1 MSRNPRIAATL
12 GIVLAA
18 GSLLPRSVQ
27 AQDSASMAHMKAN
40 AGKSPVIPVLEF
52 TNTDVHSV
60 FRLLSEY
67 SSVDIV
73 VDPAVTGTVNTVV
86 TNKSW
91 QEVVRIV
98 SKMLNLTVTNEL
110 GYLYVQKTEDYQK
123 RLLDRAVAS
132 NAQDQ
137 AQKLQRKI
145 VRISNA
151 KADEMQAAVK
161 DLLSP
166 RGKITVVAR
175 TNSLIIVDGADQIAS
190 IEKVLKQLDLETNQ
204 ILIEAKLVQV
214 SSDDLQEMG
223 VNWNLGSG
231 PGMGLSTSPSTG
243 IANAAAGS
251 ATGGILGNGPFNGSQ
266 IVNNTPTQSA
276 AAQTLAFGLL
286 NGNLGVAIS
295 HLLQT
300 GKAEVLAT
308 PQITTLDNK
317 EARIFMG
324 SQVPIL
330 TKDISGNTITTYV
343 DAGTELKVIPQIT
356 APDRVLLN
364 LKPHKDDYSVV
375 PGAGVVISKQEAET
389 NVVVSDGE
397 TVVIGGL
404 VERDETNNETGVP
417 FLKDIPLFGA
427 LFRYTHH
434 EIVKKDL
441 VIFVTPH
448 IVRRGLVPLSQGA
461 DTADLSKAA
470 TAPSI
475 EPPVA
480 SPAVPVPME
489 TQPAHAVSA
498 PTPAPAPTPMVE
510 SPPPSPAPAPA
521 ESIAPPPPTPV
532 PVEAPAPVPVPAEST
547 ATSPPASD
555 ASEPPETKSPADSG
569 APSDPAATPPPQ

>member
-12 GIVLAA
+12 GIALAA
-18 GSLLPRSVQ
+18 GSLLPHTVL
-27 AQDSASMAHMKAN
+27 AQDSASIAHMKAG
-40 AGKSPVIPVLEF
+40 AGKAPVIPVLEF
-52 TNTDVHSV
+52 TNTDVRSV

-67 SSVDIV
+67 SAVDIV
-73 VDPAVTGTVNTVV
+73 VDPAVSGSVNTVV

-91 QEVVRIV
+91 QEVVHIV

-110 GYLYVQKTEDYQK
+110 GYLYVQKTDDYQK
-123 RLLDRAVAS
+123 RLLERASAN

-145 VRISNA
+145 IRISNA

-161 DLLSP
+161 DLLSA

-175 TNSLIIVDGADQIAS
+175 TNSLIIVDGADQITS

-204 ILIEAKLVQV
+204 VLIEAKLVQV
-214 SSDDLQEMG
+214 ESDALQELG
-223 VNWNLGSG
+223 VNWSASSGPGVGWATKPTAGLGSG
-231 PGMGLSTSPSTG
+231 GV
-243 IANAAAGS
+243 
-251 ATGGILGNGPFNGSQ
+251 LGAGPFSGGS

-286 NGNLGVAIS
+286 NGNLGIAIS

-324 SQVPIL
+324 NQVPIL

-343 DAGTELKVIPQIT
+343 NAGTELTVLPQIT
-356 APDRVLLN
+356 APDRILLN

-375 PGAGVVISKQEAET
+375 SGAGVVIKKQEAET

-404 VERDETNNETGVP
+404 VERDENHDETGVP
-417 FLKDIPLFGA
+417 LLKDIPLLGA
-427 LFRYTHH
+427 LFRYTRT

-441 VIFVTPH
+441 AIFVTPH
-448 IVRRGLVPLSQGA
+448 IVRRGLVPLPQT
-461 DTADLSKAA
+461 DTADLAKAA
-470 TAPSI
+470 TAPSAA
-475 EPPVA
+475 EYLPMAPAASAPVA
-480 SPAVPVPME
+480 
-489 TQPAHAVSA
+489 
-498 PTPAPAPTPMVE
+498 
-510 SPPPSPAPAPA
+510 
-521 ESIAPPPPTPV
+521 
-532 PVEAPAPVPVPAEST
+532 APAPVQSARQ
-547 ATSPPASD
+547 AAS
-555 ASEPPETKSPADSG
+555 APSPAMATTPLVQPPPPPSSNDATNSSGTPSGQPSGNDSPDSNSSG
-569 APSDPAATPPPQ
+569 SSAPSDPAAAPH

>member
-1 MSRNPRIAATL
+1 MRRNPRIAATL
-12 GIVLAA
+12 GIALAA

-27 AQDSASMAHMKAN
+27 AQDSASMAHMKAS
-40 AGKSPVIPVLEF
+40 AGKAPVIPVLEF

-86 TNKSW
+86 TNKTW

-145 VRISNA
+145 IRISNA

-231 PGMGLSTSPSTG
+231 PGMGLSTAPSTG
-243 IANAAAGS
+243 ITNAGAATTSGV
-251 ATGGILGNGPFNGSQ
+251 LGTSPFNGAQ
-266 IVNNTPTQSA
+266 IINNTPTQAA

-343 DAGTELKVIPQIT
+343 DAGTELKVVPQIT

-475 EPPVA
+475 EPLVA
-480 SPAVPVPME
+480 PAPVPME
-489 TQPAHAVSA
+489 TQPAHAVSPPASTAA
-498 PTPAPAPTPMVE
+498 PTPIVEPPPPAPTPVPMETVA
-510 SPPPSPAPAPA
+510 PPLPAPVPA
-521 ESIAPPPPTPV
+521 
-532 PVEAPAPVPVPAEST
+532 EAPAPVPAPAEPT
-547 ATSPPASD
+547 ATSAPSSD
-555 ASEPPETKSPADSG
+555 SSLPPEPRSPTDSG

>member
-1 MSRNPRIAATL
+1 VTTTAGVL
-12 GIVLAA
+12 GTA
-18 GSLLPRSVQ
+18 
-27 AQDSASMAHMKAN
+27 
-40 AGKSPVIPVLEF
+40 
-52 TNTDVHSV
+52 
-60 FRLLSEY
+60 
-67 SSVDIV
+67 
-73 VDPAVTGTVNTVV
+73 
-86 TNKSW
+86 
-91 QEVVRIV
+91 
-98 SKMLNLTVTNEL
+98 
-110 GYLYVQKTEDYQK
+110 
-123 RLLDRAVAS
+123 
-132 NAQDQ
+132 
-137 AQKLQRKI
+137 
-145 VRISNA
+145 
-151 KADEMQAAVK
+151 
-161 DLLSP
+161 
-166 RGKITVVAR
+166 
-175 TNSLIIVDGADQIAS
+175 
-190 IEKVLKQLDLETNQ
+190 
-204 ILIEAKLVQV
+204 
-214 SSDDLQEMG
+214 
-223 VNWNLGSG
+223 
-231 PGMGLSTSPSTG
+231 
-243 IANAAAGS
+243 
-251 ATGGILGNGPFNGSQ
+251 PFNGAQ
-266 IVNNTPTQSA
+266 IINNTPTQAA

-356 APDRVLLN
+356 APNRVLLN

-375 PGAGVVISKQEAET
+375 PGAGVVIQKQEAET

-448 IVRRGLVPLSQGA
+448 IVRRGLVPLSPGA
-461 DTADLSKAA
+461 DTADLAKAA

-480 SPAVPVPME
+480 PPQAPAPME
-489 TQPAHAVSA
+489 TQPAHSVSA
-498 PTPAPAPTPMVE
+498 STTPTPAPAPMVE
-510 SPPPSPAPAPA
+510 A
-521 ESIAPPPPTPV
+521 PPPTPI
-532 PVEAPAPVPVPAEST
+532 PVEAPPPAAPPEAMQPMPVPVP
-547 ATSPPASD
+547 D
-555 ASEPPETKSPADSG
+555 ASTPSSEQPATVSPAPDSG

>member
-12 GIVLAA
+12 GIALAA
-18 GSLLPRSVQ
+18 GSLLPRPIL
-27 AQDSASMAHMKAN
+27 AQDSASIAHMKPG
-40 AGKSPVIPVLEF
+40 AGRAPVIPVLEF

-67 SSVDIV
+67 SGVDIV
-73 VDPAVTGTVNTVV
+73 VDPAVTGSVNTVV
-86 TNKSW
+86 TNKNW
-91 QEVVRIV
+91 QEVVHIV

-110 GYLYVQKTEDYQK
+110 GYLYVQKTDDYQK
-123 RLLDRAVAS
+123 RLLERASAN

-151 KADEMQAAVK
+151 KADEMKDAVK
-161 DLLSP
+161 DLLSA

-190 IEKVLKQLDLETNQ
+190 IERVLKQLDLETNQ
-204 ILIEAKLVQV
+204 VLIEAKLVQV
-214 SSDDLQEMG
+214 ESNALQELG
-223 VNWNLGSG
+223 VNWKASSGSGTGWATNPTTGVTTGAATGTLGSG
-231 PGMGLSTSPSTG
+231 PFS
-243 IANAAAGS
+243 
-251 ATGGILGNGPFNGSQ
+251 GGQMINS
-266 IVNNTPTQSA
+266 TPTQSTP
-276 AAQTLAFGLL
+276 AQTLAFGLL

-324 SQVPIL
+324 NQVPIL

-343 DAGTELKVIPQIT
+343 NAGTELTVLPQIT
-356 APDRVLLN
+356 APDRILLN

-375 PGAGVVISKQEAET
+375 SGAGVVIKKQEAET

-404 VERDETNNETGVP
+404 VERDETHDETGVP
-417 FLKDIPLFGA
+417 LLKDIPLLGV
-427 LFRYTHH
+427 LFRYTRN

-441 VIFVTPH
+441 AIFVTPR
-448 IVRRGLVPLSQGA
+448 IVRRGLVPLAA
-461 DTADLSKAA
+461 DTADLAKAA
-470 TAPSI
+470 TAPSA
-475 EPPVA
+475 EYLPLD
-480 SPAVPVPME
+480 
-489 TQPAHAVSA
+489 
-498 PTPAPAPTPMVE
+498 PAPATPVAAQT
-510 SPPPSPAPAPA
+510 SKQATSSAPAAASAPAIQPSTPSP
-521 ESIAPPPPTPV
+521 T
-532 PVEAPAPVPVPAEST
+532 
-547 ATSPPASD
+547 D
-555 ASEPPETKSPADSG
+555 ASNSSAKPSSDNEPPETSSPSG
-569 APSDPAATPPPQ
+569 PSDPSSSSR

>member
-1 MSRNPRIAATL
+1 
-12 GIVLAA
+12 
-18 GSLLPRSVQ
+18 
-27 AQDSASMAHMKAN
+27 
-40 AGKSPVIPVLEF
+40 
-52 TNTDVHSV
+52 
-60 FRLLSEY
+60 
-67 SSVDIV
+67 
-73 VDPAVTGTVNTVV
+73 
-86 TNKSW
+86 
-91 QEVVRIV
+91 
-98 SKMLNLTVTNEL
+98 
-110 GYLYVQKTEDYQK
+110 
-123 RLLDRAVAS
+123 
-132 NAQDQ
+132 
-137 AQKLQRKI
+137 
-145 VRISNA
+145 
-151 KADEMQAAVK
+151 
-161 DLLSP
+161 
-166 RGKITVVAR
+166 
-175 TNSLIIVDGADQIAS
+175 
-190 IEKVLKQLDLETNQ
+190 
-204 ILIEAKLVQV
+204 
-214 SSDDLQEMG
+214 
-223 VNWNLGSG
+223 
-231 PGMGLSTSPSTG
+231 
-243 IANAAAGS
+243 
-251 ATGGILGNGPFNGSQ
+251 
-266 IVNNTPTQSA
+266 
-276 AAQTLAFGLL
+276 
-286 NGNLGVAIS
+286 
-295 HLLQT
+295 
-300 GKAEVLAT
+300 
-308 PQITTLDNK
+308 LDNK

-475 EPPVA
+475 EPPVV

-498 PTPAPAPTPMVE
+498 PTPAPNPTPMVE
-510 SPPPSPAPAPA
+510 SPPPAPVPVPVETAV
-521 ESIAPPPPTPV
+521 PPPPTPI
-532 PVEAPAPVPVPAEST
+532 PVEAPAPVPAPAEST
-547 ATSPPASD
+547 ATSTPPSD
-555 ASEPPETKSPADSG
+555 ASEPPETRPPSDSG
-569 APSDPAATPPPQ
+569 APSDPATTPPPQ

>member
-12 GIVLAA
+12 GIALAA

-27 AQDSASMAHMKAN
+27 AQDSASMAHMKAS
-40 AGKSPVIPVLEF
+40 AGKAPVIPVLEF

-86 TNKSW
+86 TNKTW

-145 VRISNA
+145 IRISNA

-231 PGMGLSTSPSTG
+231 PGMGLSTAPSTG
-243 IANAAAGS
+243 ITNAGASATAGS
-251 ATGGILGNGPFNGSQ
+251 LGTSPFNGAQ
-266 IVNNTPTQSA
+266 IINNTPTQAA

-343 DAGTELKVIPQIT
+343 DAGTELKVVPQIT

-475 EPPVA
+475 EPLVV
-480 SPAVPVPME
+480 SPPAPVPME

-498 PTPAPAPTPMVE
+498 PAPTAAPTPMVE
-510 SPPPSPAPAPA
+510 PPPPAPVPVPM
-521 ESIAPPPPTPV
+521 ETVAPPPPMPI
-532 PVEAPAPVPVPAEST
+532 PVEAPAPVPAPAEST
-547 ATSPPASD
+547 ATSGPSSYSSQP
-555 ASEPPETKSPADSG
+555 TDSG